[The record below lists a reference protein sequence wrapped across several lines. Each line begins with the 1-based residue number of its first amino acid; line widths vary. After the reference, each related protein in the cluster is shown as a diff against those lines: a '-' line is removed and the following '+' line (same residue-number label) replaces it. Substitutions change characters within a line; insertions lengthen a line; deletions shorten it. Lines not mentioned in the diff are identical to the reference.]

1 MDISTWNAVNNNGWV
16 VDATDTIDSAY
27 EACNLPSPAPISGWS
42 GGATTGGMEATFS
55 GIMPKFHIL
64 FSDRNV
70 NVKNHLLK
78 KTNHTVLYSF

>member
-16 VDATDTIDSAY
+16 VDATDTINSAY

-55 GIMPKFHIL
+55 GIMPAFQNYFL
-64 FSDRNV
+64 
-70 NVKNHLLK
+70 
-78 KTNHTVLYSF
+78 